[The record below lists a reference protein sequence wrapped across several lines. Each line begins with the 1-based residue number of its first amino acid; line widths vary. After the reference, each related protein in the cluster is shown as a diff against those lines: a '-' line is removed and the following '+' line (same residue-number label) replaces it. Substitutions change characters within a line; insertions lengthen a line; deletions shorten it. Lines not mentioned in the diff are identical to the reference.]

1 MSQAFIA
8 CPTTRREV
16 YVGLNL
22 EWLQLDSLGTH
33 VEAIECPHCGKTH
46 RFSKEDL
53 LLRADGAG

>member
-16 YVGLNL
+16 YVGINV
-22 EWLQLDSLGTH
+22 EWLQLDNLSTR
-33 VEAIECPHCGKTH
+33 EREIDCPHCGESHAFTKN
-46 RFSKEDL
+46 DL